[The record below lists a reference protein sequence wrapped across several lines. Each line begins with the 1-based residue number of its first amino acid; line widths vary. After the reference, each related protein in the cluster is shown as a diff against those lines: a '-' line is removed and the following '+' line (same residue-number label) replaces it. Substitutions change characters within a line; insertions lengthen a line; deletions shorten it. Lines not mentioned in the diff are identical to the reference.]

1 MEIYIVRHGQS
12 TNNALEDLTQRV
24 RDPELTDNGRRQAD
38 AVANHLARGVNPE
51 SSIGSSEEDTHVH
64 FRGGYELTHVYCSAM
79 RRALLTTV
87 PIARETGI
95 VPEIWVDIHERGGI
109 YLDHEDGPR
118 GYPGM
123 SRGRIEQDF
132 PGFSIPPEI
141 SAEGWWTDGLEGPSV
156 ADGRAIRVAE
166 SLREMATAGGD
177 RERIALVTH
186 AGFAATLIKALL
198 GRLPDRSIYFHHYN
212 TAITRIDL
220 MEDGFVWIRYLNRI
234 EHLSPDLIT

>member
-12 TNNALEDLTQRV
+12 TNNALEDSTERV
-24 RDPELTDNGRRQAD
+24 RDPNLTDAGHRQAD
-38 AVANHLARGVNPE
+38 AVANHLARGINPE
-51 SSIGSSEEDTHVH
+51 SSIGTSAEDTHVH
-64 FRGGYELTHVYCSAM
+64 FRGGYELTHLYCSAM
-79 RRALLTTV
+79 RRALLTTR

-95 VPEIWVDIHERGGI
+95 RPEIWVDLHERGGI

-123 SRGRIEQDF
+123 NRSEIEQEF
-132 PGFSIPPEI
+132 PGYSLPPEI
-141 SAEGWWTDGLEGPSV
+141 TSEGWWRDGLEDPAA
-156 ADGRAIRVAE
+156 ADGRAIKVAD
-166 SLREMATAGGD
+166 SLREMAVTGDD

-220 MEDGFVWIRYLNRI
+220 MEDGFVWIRYINRI
-234 EHLSPDLIT
+234 EHLSPDLVT